1 MPFSAGSPPGTSVSR
16 RKAFTLIE
24 LLVVIAIIAILAGML
39 LPALARAKFKAKVIN
54 CTSNYKQ
61 WGIAVTMYSNEN
73 KETLPT
79 WEMGA
84 TGLNPWDVPTNMIPA
99 LEPYGLNVPMWF
111 CPTRPAD
118 FNDANT
124 WFKSKYNGATLN
136 KPEDLVKY
144 FQRTYGYFA
153 ILSHSWWV
161 PRSVGGGQYFP
172 VPLKIG
178 DEPGGINSI
187 NGWARKTDDPRAALR
202 PILTDICIQ
211 GADSKPDV
219 NKAVA
224 GHPYRGKVDSVNTM
238 WADGHVDTK
247 IRARMQHTYSGNAH
261 SFY

>member
-1 MPFSAGSPPGTSVSR
+1 MRQFSIAPLKGAAT
-16 RKAFTLIE
+16 RKAAFTLIE

-39 LPALARAKFKAKVIN
+39 LPALGKAKFRAKVVN
-54 CTSNYKQ
+54 CTSNYRQ
-61 WGIAVTMYSNEN
+61 WGIAVTMYTTDNRDV
-73 KETLPT
+73 LPT

-99 LEPYGLNVPMWF
+99 LEPFGLNVPMWF
-111 CPTRPAD
+111 CPVRP
-118 FNDANT
+118 NDYMEANT
-124 WFKSKYNGATLN
+124 WFKTKYNGASIS
-136 KPEDLVKY
+136 KPADLLLY

-172 VPLKIG
+172 VPLKVG
-178 DEPGGINSI
+178 DVPGGINSP
-187 NGWARKTDDPRAALR
+187 NGWPRQGGDARASQR

-211 GADSKPDV
+211 GTDSKPDI

-224 GHPYRGKVDSVNTM
+224 AHPYSGRVDSVNTL
-238 WADGHVDTK
+238 WADGHVETHP
-247 IRARMQHTYSGNAH
+247 RGTLRHTYSGNAH